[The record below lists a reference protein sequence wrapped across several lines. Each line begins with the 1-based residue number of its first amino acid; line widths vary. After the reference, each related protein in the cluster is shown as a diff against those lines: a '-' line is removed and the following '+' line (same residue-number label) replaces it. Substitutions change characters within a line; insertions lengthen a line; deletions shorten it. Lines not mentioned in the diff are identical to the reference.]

1 MHKNIHGRITKV
13 NIDADLVG
21 YTLNVSA
28 LYVAHFVVN
37 GLSKRSRS
45 WQAAIA
51 FIYENLRKNRF
62 GQG

>member
-1 MHKNIHGRITKV
+1 MNTH
-13 NIDADLVG
+13 ADLVD

-28 LYVAHFVVN
+28 LYLAHFVVN
-37 GLSKRSRS
+37 GLSRRSRS